1 MLYIDVGNSL
11 IKVAEFAEGEWS
23 MKLRVPHDKI
33 GDALVWMGMLAKTGE
48 SFRMC
53 SVVGNIADRICS
65 ELGEKV
71 THVTLQKI
79 STSILDYK
87 TPQTLGLDR
96 VLACYGAWLLS
107 QKQSVIVVDA
117 GTATTIDFMDR
128 NGVFRGGVIAPGIAA
143 MEHGL
148 RNHAPSLPVVDR
160 VRPAIWPPK
169 STTEALQW
177 GLTGSFQNMVR
188 DHVQRF
194 LDDDPESVIWLSGG
208 DAAILMN
215 LGEKKT
221 NYHPNLVFEG
231 LRLLH
236 I

>member
-33 GDALVWMGMLAKTGE
+33 DDALVWLGMLAKTGE

-53 SVVGNIADRICS
+53 SVVKGVADKICT
-65 ELGEKV
+65 ELGDKV
-71 THVTLQKI
+71 DFITLKRLSESMI
-79 STSILDYK
+79 DYK

-96 VLACYGAWLLS
+96 VLACFGAWQLS
-107 QKQSVIVVDA
+107 QNESVIVVDA

-148 RNHAPSLPVVDR
+148 RNHAPALPVVDR
-160 VRPAIWPPK
+160 VRPAVWPPK
-169 STTEALQW
+169 STAEALQW

-194 LDDDPESVIWLSGG
+194 LIDDPNSVIWLSGG
-208 DAAILMN
+208 DAALLMN
-215 LGEKKT
+215 LGDKQT
-221 NYHPNLVFEG
+221 QYHPNLVFEG
-231 LRLLH
+231 LRLLP
-236 I
+236 